1 MRRLTVGPEG
11 MLGGY
16 CIATGISVGFT
27 RNRPKDFCGMWRF
40 LSFVSPGKAGRGVVQ
55 PDADIGKSASRSRD
69 HKEVRYSLQ
78 IG

>member
-1 MRRLTVGPEG
+1 MTADGGARGNAGWILYCNRYLCRLYPKQTESFFE
-11 MLGGY
+11 ML
-16 CIATGISVGFT
+16 
-27 RNRPKDFCGMWRF
+27 RF
-40 LSFVSPGKAGRGVVQ
+40 LSLVSPGKAGRGVVQ